1 MLVLLEEAA
10 EAALSA
16 GVWDMTGVGDDE
28 GTTKVMR
35 RMVDDIK
42 MARAQWHR
50 RLMQWPHGPKRWWA
64 PITIDRRAC
73 HPSP

>member
-1 MLVLLEEAA
+1 MAWKLLLVLLEEAA

-28 GTTKVMR
+28 GTTEVMW

-42 MARAQWHR
+42 MARGATAS
-50 RLMQWPHGPKRWWA
+50 PHGHTSQNVGGRQ
-64 PITIDRRAC
+64 
-73 HPSP
+73 